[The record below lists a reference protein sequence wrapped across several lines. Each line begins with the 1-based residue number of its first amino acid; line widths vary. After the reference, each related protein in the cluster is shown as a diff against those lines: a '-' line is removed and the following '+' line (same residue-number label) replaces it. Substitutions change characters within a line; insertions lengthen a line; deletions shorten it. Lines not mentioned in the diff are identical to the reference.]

1 MSVIYVS
8 DQDLNCIY
16 NSLVDVVVQPTFMMS
31 ISEKTLLS
39 FVVRVG
45 LCNRLAY
52 QCTYHDDR
60 SSEIVL
66 KMPRIHETD
75 CTVLPLKKL
84 IEQLL
89 LLDYNCVTNSGRC
102 FLDSKDKELLEELV
116 YHLRLRYI
124 ETLEKQKS

>member
-16 NSLVDVVVQPTFMMS
+16 NSLVDVAVQPTFMMS

-60 SSEIVL
+60 SSEIVI

-75 CTVLPLKKL
+75 CTVLPLKKCL
-84 IEQLL
+84 FKKICGFQPVPVMHQ
-89 LLDYNCVTNSGRC
+89 DCDTRPIPA
-102 FLDSKDKELLEELV
+102 F
-116 YHLRLRYI
+116 
-124 ETLEKQKS
+124 